1 LPPLK
6 ARIHIRPGTQLLLL
20 SCGLVCRLGTA
31 SDTPPDSTPKEVE
44 MGKEA
49 AGQVAKR
56 YKFIEDKDWQPR
68 LEHMVQVIGP
78 RSERPLIKYQV
89 KIIDDDTMNAFT
101 LPGGYVYVTT
111 GLLKATRTDHE
122 VAGVLAHEIAHN
134 ARMHVLRLL
143 ARQKKLQLW
152 QLLAVVG
159 VAAGGSSGAD
169 LGRMGL
175 MIIDAILNGY
185 SQEAEHEADEAAIA
199 YLVGSEYSPVG
210 LLTFMELLR
219 DKEERSPHGGDP
231 GIYQTHPLTP
241 DRIRYL
247 ADRLTELGIPLNRR
261 LTAGGAVATAEKA
274 PETGAGVR
282 SRVTLGKT
290 QLFEL
295 VDDPQLSRGTE
306 SAKRLNEALQANARM
321 YSVEV
326 QSVEG
331 TPAVVWEGILLT
343 KVTAEDAEANGA
355 TQAELAR
362 KWANDL
368 KAAVWRE
375 SVTSPK

>member
-1 LPPLK
+1 LRLLK
-6 ARIHIRPGTQLLLL
+6 ARSHGQPAAQLVLLGCVL
-20 SCGLVCRLGTA
+20 VCGLGAA
-31 SDTPPDSTPKEVE
+31 SEVPPDSTPKEIE

-49 AGQVAKR
+49 AEQVAKR
-56 YKFIEDKDWQPR
+56 YKFVEDKDWQPR
-68 LEHMVQVIGP
+68 LEHMVQLLAP
-78 RSERPLIKYQV
+78 RSERALIKYQV
-89 KIIDDDTMNAFT
+89 KIIDDDAMNAFT
-101 LPGGYVYVTT
+101 LPGGYLYVTKE
-111 GLLKATRTDHE
+111 LLKSARTDHE

-134 ARMHVLRLL
+134 ARMHVLKLL
-143 ARQKKLQLW
+143 AKQRKLQLW

-169 LGRMGL
+169 LGRVGL

-185 SQEAEHEADEAAIA
+185 SQEAEREADEAAIT
-199 YLVGSEYSPVG
+199 YLVGGEYSPVG

-219 DKEERSPHGGDP
+219 DKEERSPHVGDP

-241 DRIRYL
+241 ERIRYL
-247 ADRLTELGIPLNRR
+247 AERLTGLGIPLNRR
-261 LTAGGAVATAEKA
+261 LTVGGAVATAEKA
-274 PETGAGVR
+274 PETGSGVR

-326 QSVEG
+326 RSVEG
-331 TPAVVWEGILLT
+331 TPAVVWDGILLV
-343 KVTAEDAEANGA
+343 KVTAEDAEAQGA
-355 TQAELAR
+355 TQQELAR
-362 KWANDL
+362 KWAVGL

-375 SVTSPK
+375 SVASTR